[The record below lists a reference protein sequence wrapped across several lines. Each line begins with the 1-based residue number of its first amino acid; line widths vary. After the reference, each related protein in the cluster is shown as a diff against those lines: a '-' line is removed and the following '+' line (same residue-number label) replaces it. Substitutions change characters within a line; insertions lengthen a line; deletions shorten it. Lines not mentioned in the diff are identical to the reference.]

1 MRAVQEATPAG
12 ARVDPPRA
20 ACCGAGGAVGW
31 FGPWIQDQPR
41 VACPRLRAQ
50 KGSQVILWMPAQ
62 WVAVGICLYAGVHF
76 VQSNGGT
83 RRVERMYFAFGVLCL
98 WVAVYLALTALMQ
111 AQTAVDSAA
120 LVERLRTAAGC
131 MIYPTAFWFLALY
144 THMARWRPWAWLTAL
159 VFFSLGVIGLL
170 RPYGLLL
177 DNMHT
182 MPALVLPWGE
192 RVQQF
197 QGSISPLAWIYF
209 AATYL
214 LFLWAF
220 WRCLDLWRARES
232 ARARALAIYL
242 LVQIAAVVYAQIGT
256 VMRAR
261 GPDLEALP
269 FLVLVLLVSR
279 VLSREW
285 LQRGDDLAASVQAL
299 ALESDVREQA
309 QDALRHVAYHDGV
322 TGLCNRNG
330 LLEQLAELQA
340 ETRGT
345 ATAGT
350 LLLLGLDGFRPIND
364 ALGHGAGDALLREI
378 AQRIGVLHHGARCI
392 ARLDGAEFA
401 LLLTVSGVTPEQH
414 AASALQRA
422 RELRQAM
429 EQPLRFDA
437 HELVVAAN
445 VGAVQVTGAGEAR
458 TFLRQAS
465 IALGRARDADRDG
478 VLLFSAEMQ
487 SHAERRLRL
496 EHDLRSALTQRQI
509 DLVFQPQVDASGFL
523 VGAEALMRWQHPTLG
538 AINPT
543 EFIPLA
549 EESGLIHALGMA
561 ALEGSC
567 IVLRDWPPAA
577 PRLRIAVNV
586 SPWQLLRPDF
596 VESVAAIQREFRVQP
611 GALMLEITESVFI
624 RDAAAAAATVRR
636 LHRLGV
642 GVAIDDFGTGYASL
656 ASLRDLPVEEVKIDQ
671 AFVRKMRV
679 DVPDRFIGAMI
690 DLAHALQMYVIA
702 EGVESEAQRCMLRE
716 LRCDAFQGY
725 AIGMP
730 MDAIRLRD
738 FARAL
743 PPQVTSGTRCHEVGG
758 WPRAD

>member
-1 MRAVQEATPAG
+1 M
-12 ARVDPPRA
+12 
-20 ACCGAGGAVGW
+20 
-31 FGPWIQDQPR
+31 
-41 VACPRLRAQ
+41 
-50 KGSQVILWMPAQ
+50 ILWMPAQ

-76 VQSNGGT
+76 VQGNGGT
-83 RRVERMYFAFGVLCL
+83 RRSESMYFAFGVLCL
-98 WVAVYLALTALMQ
+98 WVSVYLALTALTQ
-111 AQTAVDSAA
+111 AQIAVDSAA
-120 LVERLRTAAGC
+120 LVERLRSAAGC
-131 MIYPTAFWFLALY
+131 LIYPLAFWFLAQY
-144 THMARWRPWAWLTAL
+144 THMPRWRPWA
-159 VFFSLGVIGLL
+159 VFIAAVFLALGVIGVL
-170 RPYGLLL
+170 RPYGLLY
-177 DNMHT
+177 DDMR
-182 MPALVLPWGE
+182 MVRPLVLPWGE
-192 RVQQF
+192 RIAQF
-197 QGSISPLAWIYF
+197 EGRTSRLTWVYF
-209 AATYL
+209 AATAL
-214 LFLWAF
+214 LFVWAF

-232 ARARALAIYL
+232 ARARSLAIYL

-256 VMRAR
+256 LMHAR

-285 LQRGDDLAASVQAL
+285 LQRSDDLAASVQAL

-322 TGLCNRNG
+322 TGLSNRNG
-330 LLEQLAELQA
+330 LLEQLADLQA

-345 ATAGT
+345 AIAGT

-364 ALGHGAGDALLREI
+364 ALGHGVGDALLREI

-445 VGAVQVTGAGEAR
+445 VGAVQVTAAGEVR
-458 TFLRQAS
+458 TLLRQAS
-465 IALGRARDADRDG
+465 IALGRARDADRGD
-478 VLLFSAEMQ
+478 VLLFCAEMQ
-487 SHAERRLRL
+487 SRAERRLRL
-496 EHDLRSALTQRQI
+496 EHDLRGALAQRRM
-509 DLVFQPQVDASGFL
+509 DLVFQPQVDASGHL
-523 VGAEALMRWQHPTLG
+523 VGAEALMRWQHPALG

-567 IVLRDWPPAA
+567 TVLRDWPAAA

-586 SPWQLLRPDF
+586 SPWQMLRPDF
-596 VESVAAIQREFRVQP
+596 VESVAAIQLEFRVPP

-636 LHRLGV
+636 LHQLGV

-656 ASLRDLPVEEVKIDQ
+656 ASLRNLPVEEVKIDQ
-671 AFVRKMRV
+671 AFVREMRV

-690 DLAHALQMYVIA
+690 DLAHALQMYVVA
-702 EGVESEAQRCMLRE
+702 EGVENEAQRCVLKE
-716 LRCDAFQGY
+716 LCCDAFQGY

-730 MDAIRLRD
+730 MDATRLLD

-743 PPQVTSGTRCHEVGG
+743 PPQVASGT
-758 WPRAD
+758 